1 MKNNFLR
8 KMLFIILILAIFYC
22 LYMNTSGLREG
33 LTSASASPTKCSDIK
48 NCKGCGSAN
57 FSSGDGICYWCDGKC
72 ESGSNYS
79 KYASGKCSRDINVSG
94 CSDTDVAATATS
106 TVAATVAATATSS
119 ACPNCPALVDIPA
132 GTKMTLQHT

>member
-8 KMLFIILILAIFYC
+8 KILFIILILAIFYC
-22 LYMNTSGLREG
+22 VYKNSRGLREG
-33 LTSASASPTKCSDIK
+33 LASASATKCSDIK

-79 KYASGKCSRDINVSG
+79 KYATGKCSRDLNVSG
-94 CSDTDVAATATS
+94 CSDTDVTATS
-106 TVAATVAATATSS
+106 TT